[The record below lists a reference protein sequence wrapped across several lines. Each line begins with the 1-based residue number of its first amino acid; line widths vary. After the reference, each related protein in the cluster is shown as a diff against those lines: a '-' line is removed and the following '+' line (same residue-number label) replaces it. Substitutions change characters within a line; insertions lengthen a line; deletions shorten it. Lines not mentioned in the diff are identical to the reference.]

1 MRIRV
6 VVASILLVCWL
17 FAGGVAF
24 VAPATAATIEVNNT
38 LAQSSQDGMVDVKTQ
53 LEVPSGTASLEMT
66 IPEDTEVYEMEGFT
80 HQSGNTYKWTGTTN
94 RPYLRYLQ
102 QGNVTVNRGDGESK
116 TYVVTDE
123 WAIVKTPLISL
134 QWTGI
139 QADVERNQQ
148 VDGEG
153 VAGQYITYLGP
164 YEERSRTASGQRF
177 HMVIPERAELRE
189 DPSDIFDSLTHA
201 AKRLEIGQRDDE
213 VLVIVAP
220 SKNVD
225 WAATGVQRGDAD
237 MWVRDVERLDTSGN
251 TWVHEYVHTRQAYD
265 RTEETRWTIEG
276 MANYYAALLT
286 YEQDRI
292 DYEAFRE
299 RMERGTRDEYS
310 DVRLTDPSTWES
322 NRGNYHKGAL
332 VFGYLD
338 RKIRAQTDRSLDT
351 ALAQVN
357 NEEEELTQAEFL
369 DAIEAA
375 GGGDVRADAEQYTET
390 TDTPPL
396 WSQSEHVEAFGGP
409 NFRYEFTSYSVSGPY
424 RETTLDSP
432 DLVTG
437 ETLETTVRV
446 TNVGTEAGDYDATLT
461 VDGTRV
467 GSKTGTLD
475 PDESTTLTFAHGF
488 ETAGEYDL
496 EVGTAETTVTVQ
508 EPAGVS
514 VTGLSVDPTSA
525 AIGEQVALR
534 AVVEPT
540 ADRPAE
546 GEVAFTVDGEPVA
559 TRQVQIAGASGVVEA
574 TTTFDES
581 GEHVVRAGDQSA
593 TVTVRDETVAPGDV
607 EDGPGGPGATPTA
620 GTGAGLG
627 VAPALV
633 ALAGVLLLL
642 GRGRR

>member
-1 MRIRV
+1 MRGRV
-6 VVASILLVCWL
+6 VVASALLVCWL
-17 FAGGVAF
+17 LLGSVAF
-24 VAPATAATIEVNNT
+24 VAPASAATIEVNNT
-38 LAQSSQDGMVDVKTQ
+38 LAQTSQDGIVDVKTQ
-53 LEVPSGTASLEMT
+53 LRVPSGTASLEMT
-66 IPEDTEVYEMEGFT
+66 IPENTEVYEMEGFT
-80 HQSGNTYKWTGTTN
+80 HQGGNTYKWTGTTN
-94 RPYLRYLQ
+94 RPYLRYHQ
-102 QGNVTVNRGDGESK
+102 QGNVTVTRNGDDSK
-116 TYVVTDE
+116 TYVVTDD

-177 HMVIPERAELRE
+177 RMVIPERANLRE
-189 DPSDIFDSLTHA
+189 DPSDIFDSMTHA

-251 TWVHEYVHTRQAYD
+251 TWIHEYVHTRQAYE
-265 RTEETRWTIEG
+265 RTEKTRWTIEG

-286 YEQDRI
+286 YEQGRI
-292 DYEAFRE
+292 DFEAFRN

-322 NRGNYHKGAL
+322 NRGNYDKGAL

-357 NEEEELTQAEFL
+357 QPGEKLTQAEFL

-375 GGGDVRADAEQYTET
+375 GGGDIRADAEQYTET

-396 WSQSEHVEAFGGP
+396 WSQSEHAQAFGGP

-432 DLVTG
+432 NLVTG
-437 ETLETTVRV
+437 ETLETTVQV
-446 TNVGTEAGDYDATLT
+446 TNVGTETGSYDVAFT
-461 VDGTRV
+461 VDGTRLD
-467 GSKTGTLD
+467 STSGTLD
-475 PDESTTLTFAHGF
+475 PDESKTVTFEHGF

-496 EVGTAETTVTVQ
+496 AVGTAATTVTVQ
-508 EPAGVS
+508 RPADVT

-525 AIGEQVALR
+525 AIGERVTLR

-546 GEVAFTVDGEPVA
+546 GEVTFTVDGDPVA
-559 TRQVQIAGASGVVEA
+559 TEQVRIGGASGVVEA

-581 GEHVVRAGDQSA
+581 GEYVVRAGDHSA
-593 TVTVRDETVAPGDV
+593 TVTVRDETVEPGDV
-607 EDGPGGPGATPTA
+607 GDGAGATPTG

-627 VAPALV
+627 AVPALV
-633 ALAGVLLLL
+633 ALVAVLLAL